1 MLQATQVAVRSH
13 HVEKLKSLQNAVLNS
28 ALQIHPDEDEMLMF
42 LNYIDIFTRWHLKI
56 LLFLES
62 KSIRVAYD
70 PDNMPENPICL
81 TGNILEKEYPE
92 LGEKS
97 DFYSQIVTELFD
109 RGLIRD
115 SGKIVLLKWHDDGNK
130 MTGDFITPKGRRFL
144 QYISDPTDP

>member
-115 SGKIVLLKWHDDGNK
+115 FGKIVLLK
-130 MTGDFITPKGRRFL
+130 
-144 QYISDPTDP
+144 